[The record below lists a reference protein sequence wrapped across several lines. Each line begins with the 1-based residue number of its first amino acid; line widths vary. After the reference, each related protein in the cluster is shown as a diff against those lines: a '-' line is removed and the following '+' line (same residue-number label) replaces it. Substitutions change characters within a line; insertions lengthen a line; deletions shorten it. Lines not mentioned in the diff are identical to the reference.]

1 MKEDTV
7 EVTHTPDY
15 RTVKFR
21 HEGQLIEWTRSHARA
36 TIAGVE
42 VSEWVSQRRHG
53 RGNPDMFVK
62 VAVRDGSPQVV
73 ELSFISQRGQ
83 SEVRPKH
90 VRDLD
95 LEQLA
100 KDLYAF
106 EVVDADLDDGTAVWE
121 RANLAADKFIGR
133 QRLPR
138 DYRRIDD
145 ALLREVA
152 EVYRANFSS
161 APTQA
166 VAKHFGVKDR
176 MAATYVKKA
185 RDRNLMSQ
193 TKQGKKQI

>member
-1 MKEDTV
+1 M
-7 EVTHTPDY
+7 
-15 RTVKFR
+15 
-21 HEGQLIEWTRSHARA
+21 
-36 TIAGVE
+36 
-42 VSEWVSQRRHG
+42 SQH
-53 RGNPDMFVK
+53 
-62 VAVRDGSPQVV
+62 
-73 ELSFISQRGQ
+73 GQ

-90 VRDLD
+90 LRDLD

-100 KDLYAF
+100 QDLYAF

-121 RANLAADKFIGR
+121 RANRAANKFIER

-152 EVYRANFSS
+152 QVYRANFSS

-176 MAATYVKKA
+176 MAATYVQMARKKKF
-185 RDRNLMSQ
+185 LPP
-193 TKQGKKQI
+193 TKQGKKQA